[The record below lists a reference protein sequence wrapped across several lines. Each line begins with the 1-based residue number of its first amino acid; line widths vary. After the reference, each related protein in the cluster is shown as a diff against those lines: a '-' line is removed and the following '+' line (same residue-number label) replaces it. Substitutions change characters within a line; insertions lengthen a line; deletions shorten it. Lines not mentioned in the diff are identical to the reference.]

1 MSKGQKFIVGTI
13 VGGAVGS
20 ILGLMFAPKSGKET
34 RSDIIQSSQKLYE
47 KGGKFSNQ
55 LSASTKSLWQRIVG
69 KKKRPDKSA

>member
-1 MSKGQKFIVGTI
+1 MSKRQKFIVGTI

-34 RSDIIQSSQKLYE
+34 RSDIVQSSQKLYE
-47 KGGKFSNQ
+47 KSGKFSNE
-55 LSASTKSLWQRIVG
+55 LAASTKSLWQRIAG